1 MATAG
6 ISSNLSA
13 VMAVG
18 DAKSSSSTDIRLTS
32 DSSKPN
38 YVKISAPVRQATGP
52 GPTAVRG
59 QQQDLNTPPSG
70 RERFHSSLPSKQIEG
85 MWGPHEGFMVPP
97 IPAALGRTQPTP
109 SASRSVGAELTGVA
123 ISIFGIECSNHWTG
137 EYPNGHRLIMVNHC
151 CQKTSAR
158 VKLSPQP
165 ALSWR
170 W

>member
-70 RERFHSSLPSKQIEG
+70 RERFHSSLPSKQT
-85 MWGPHEGFMVPP
+85 WGRKGNEGFRVPP

>member
-13 VMAVG
+13 VMAVMAVG
-18 DAKSSSSTDIRLTS
+18 DAKSSSSTDVRLTS

-70 RERFHSSLPSKQIEG
+70 RERFHSSLPSKQT
-85 MWGPHEGFMVPP
+85 WGWKGNEGFRVPP

-137 EYPNGHRLIMVNHC
+137 EYPNGHVLQRYVTKR
-151 CQKTSAR
+151 QTPT
-158 VKLSPQP
+158 V
-165 ALSWR
+165 
-170 W
+170 